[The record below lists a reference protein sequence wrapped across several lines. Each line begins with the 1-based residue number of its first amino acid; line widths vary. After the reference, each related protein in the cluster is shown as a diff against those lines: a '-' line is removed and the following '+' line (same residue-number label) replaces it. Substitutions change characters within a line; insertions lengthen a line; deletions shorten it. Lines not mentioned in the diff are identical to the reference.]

1 MCVHDLGKLYIFYL
15 SLVIY
20 LIGLNAGR
28 EGPGWENRDPVWET
42 GTLLPAD
49 PKSTGLNLIKS
60 LIVFIS
66 IELYF

>member
-28 EGPGWENRDPVWET
+28 GVPVGKT
-42 GTLLPAD
+42 GTPAD